1 LSETIRNSNFE
12 IRNVSILFTLLVL
25 FAAAQGWAQEREAS
39 LEAARKEG
47 VVSWYTTLAIS
58 ESQPLAHAFEKI
70 NPSIKVNLYRTQAE
84 KLLTKITTEAR
95 AGQYLFDVLAA
106 NDVEFFVLLKQGVFA
121 PYQSAET
128 KAYPVGFK
136 DPKGFWTDTY
146 NNYHSICYN
155 TRQVSAREAP
165 KDWKDLRDP
174 KWRGGKIA
182 LVRNAVPWYGNM
194 IKIMGEK
201 NGRAFFEALAAGQAQ
216 MHSGYTNVAQL
227 LAAGEFPLALCRA
240 HRIEKMREAGAPVD
254 WVTTVNPLLADLH
267 PIALAR
273 RASHPN
279 AAKLFIDFVLS
290 RQGQELAVQQGRISP
305 RTDLKPPYPRL
316 ATPGLHLVPSSA
328 SVSDEYNRFSEE
340 YRKLFAMN

>member
-1 LSETIRNSNFE
+1 MRANLILSLT
-12 IRNVSILFTLLVL
+12 LFLLV
-25 FAAAQGWAQEREAS
+25 AVTEGWSQEREAS
-39 LEAARKEG
+39 LDAARKEG

-70 NPSIKVNLYRTQAE
+70 YPFLKVNLYRSQAE
-84 KLLTKITTEAR
+84 KLLTKIGTEAR

-106 NDVEFFVLLKQGVFA
+106 NDIEFFILLKQGVFA
-121 PYQSAET
+121 PYRSVES
-128 KAYPVGFK
+128 KAYPAGYK

-146 NNYHSICYN
+146 NNYHTICYN
-155 TRQVSAREAP
+155 TRQVSPREAP
-165 KDWKDLRDP
+165 KDWKDLRDA
-174 KWRGGKIA
+174 KWKGGKIA

-201 NGRAFFEALAAGQAQ
+201 EGRVFFEALAAGQAQ

-316 ATPGLHLVPSSA
+316 GKPGLHLVPSSA

-340 YRKLFAMN
+340 YRKLFP

>member
-1 LSETIRNSNFE
+1 MRTHVSLSLT
-12 IRNVSILFTLLVL
+12 LFLLLAV
-25 FAAAQGWAQEREAS
+25 AQGRAQEREAS

-47 VVSWYTTLAIS
+47 VVSWYTTLSIS
-58 ESQPLAHAFEKI
+58 ESQPLAHAFEKSY
-70 NPSIKVNLYRTQAE
+70 PPIKINLYRTQAE
-84 KLLTKITTEAR
+84 NLLSKIATEAR
-95 AGQYLFDVLAA
+95 AGHYLFDVLAA
-106 NDVEFFVLLKQGVFA
+106 NDVEFFILLKQGVFA
-121 PYQSAET
+121 PYRSAEST
-128 KAYPVGFK
+128 AYPAGFK

-155 TRQVSAREAP
+155 TRQVSPRDAP

-174 KWRGGKIA
+174 KWRPGKIA

-201 NGRAFFEALAAGQAQ
+201 DGRAFFEALAAGQAQ

-267 PIALAR
+267 PVGLAS

-279 AAKLFIDFVLS
+279 AGKLFIDFVLS

-316 ATPGLHLVPSSA
+316 GMQGLHLVPSSA
-328 SVSDEYNRFSEE
+328 SVAEEYNRFSDD
-340 YRKLFAMN
+340 YRKIFAMN